1 MFAQSRNRGNNVA
14 HFVDEV
20 AGVEGAAVRGAG
32 EVAAAGGA
40 RLVQVAGV
48 DGSGADEERCVACVG
63 RGPLGVGRRA
73 TGSQKNAFIRQ
84 AAFALAATAGAARKA
99 TATAAAT
106 AAAAS
111 VCSMEN
117 AGGAAVAALAVLKV
131 L

>member
-48 DGSGADEERCVACVG
+48 DGSGADEERCDACAG

-73 TGSQKNAFIRQ
+73 AGSQKNAFIRQ
-84 AAFALAATAGAARKA
+84 AAFALAATVGAARKA
-99 TATAAAT
+99 TAAA

-111 VCSMEN
+111 VYSMEN